1 MTPPKADSTQSRRPK
16 TSALKRQSV
25 EVKRNGSPDEVT
37 TPSESMSPVFG
48 SLTGKRKAVT
58 FSNDEP
64 DVVTVTRQIKAERLQ
79 KIKEEHARGEEA
91 MFDLD
96 DHDDTAAARPP
107 SPGTASPDVDIGP
120 SPAKKP
126 RRVIKGF
133 QDDDNEIKLSFP
145 VSPSRA
151 NSGSKK
157 MEYIMAR
164 SLPNTSILASSS
176 LGLKMAKTSRISN
189 AAASSLEAPYAAE
202 LLKMMAG
209 QTPTHR
215 SAWRAGSFDPR
226 AGGSDEWGSGGDGD
240 NDPME
245 QDGKENVPSTDDM
258 PLPSTSVQIPPIVR
272 PVVDTQDNDFEG
284 AMSKSVDPGPALEL
298 MTDQRYYDV
307 AEEEED
313 LEGDRQAEDL
323 MKKLID
329 GRGSLHAQRILSH
342 QNRGVPASMWRS
354 VA

>member
-1 MTPPKADSTQSRRPK
+1 M
-16 TSALKRQSV
+16 
-25 EVKRNGSPDEVT
+25 EVKRNGSPDGAT
-37 TPSESMSPVFG
+37 TPSDVTSPVFG

-96 DHDDTAAARPP
+96 DHEDTTAARPP
-107 SPGTASPDVDIGP
+107 SPGATSPNVDIGP

-133 QDDDNEIKLSFP
+133 QDDDDEIVKLSFP
-145 VSPSRA
+145 MSPSRA
-151 NSGSKK
+151 NDGRQK
-157 MEYIMAR
+157 MEYTMAR
-164 SLPNTSILASSS
+164 SLPNTSVLASSS
-176 LGLKMAKTSRISN
+176 LGLKMAKTGHSSN
-189 AAASSLEAPYAAE
+189 AAVSSLEAPYAAE

-215 SAWRAGSFDPR
+215 SAWRTGSFDPR
-226 AGGSDEWGSGGDGD
+226 ANGSDEGDSDGD
-240 NDPME
+240 RNNDAME
-245 QDGKENVPSTDDM
+245 HDGKENIPSNDDI
-258 PLPSTSVQIPPIVR
+258 PRPSTSIQIPSMVR
-272 PVVDTQDNDFEG
+272 PVADSPDNNFEV

-298 MTDQRYYDV
+298 MTDQRYYDA

-313 LEGDRQAEDL
+313 REGDRQAEDL
-323 MKKLID
+323 MKKLTE